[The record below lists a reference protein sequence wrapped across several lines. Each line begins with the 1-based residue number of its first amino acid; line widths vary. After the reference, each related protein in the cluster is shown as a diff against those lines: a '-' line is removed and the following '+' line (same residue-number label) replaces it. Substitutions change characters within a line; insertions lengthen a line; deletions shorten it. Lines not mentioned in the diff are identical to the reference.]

1 MRIFYRKLLDCKY
14 DKMSMNEKIVYSFLL
29 YKSISVVEE
38 MYVSCEGNS
47 LDSDFVMG
55 KLEYYDNYIP
65 KYRISTRKLSDELSL
80 STHTITECIKNLKKI
95 NVIKLEGIEDAIY
108 FDEDIIR
115 NGFEDISENILDGNS
130 LKFYLFLKAKS
141 YPFHGIIDTY
151 QSGLAK
157 EFGCSVRYIGM
168 MIEGLVKKGYI
179 IRNNNLTKV
188 L

>member
-1 MRIFYRKLLDCKY
+1 MSTNDKL
-14 DKMSMNEKIVYSFLL
+14 VYSIIL
-29 YKSISVVEE
+29 YKSISYVDEI
-38 MYVSCEGNS
+38 YVSCKNNS
-47 LDSDFVMG
+47 LDSDFVIE
-55 KLEYYDNYIP
+55 KLYVYENYIP
-65 KYRISTRKLSDELSL
+65 KCKISTRKLADELSL
-80 STHTITECIKNLKKI
+80 STHTITECIRNLKRI
-95 NVIKLEGIEDAIY
+95 SMLKLDGIEDMVY

-115 NGFEDISENILDGNS
+115 GGFEDISEKYLDGNN